1 MENIENIIANECSLD
16 LKSVIVALELFSEG
30 STVPFIARYR
40 KEKTGGLNEEQ
51 LRQILEKKEYLDTLV
66 SRKKTV
72 LATLEKLGITDES
85 LYLAIDKTTS
95 LVELEDL
102 YRPYKPKK
110 MTRAKKAIDAGLQ
123 PLADYLLTDETG
135 NINEEAKKYINEKY
149 PTSESCIQGAM
160 DIIAEFLSDAI
171 KVRTFIRNDIL
182 KHGSIKTTTTEK
194 DVEKIYDNYKDYQR
208 KLSLLKPYNILAI
221 ERGCKEEK
229 LERTLLLNDDLYINF
244 IYRSLKESKVY
255 DDIYFNIA
263 KDAYKRLVLPSL
275 TNEVFSYLFEEASNS
290 SIKEFKIT
298 LKEILLTPPLRNKRV
313 LGFDPGFMHGC
324 KIAVV
329 DEKGDV
335 LKVGII
341 NNPFMN
347 ENSKRKAKEE
357 LLKYITSEKVDVIAI
372 GNGTASR
379 ESEHLIKEMI
389 KEYSLTVK
397 ELIVSESGA
406 SIYSVT
412 KIAKEEFPEYEP
424 NIRSAIS
431 IARRLQDS
439 LAELV
444 KIPPESIGV
453 GQYQH
458 DIDEKKL
465 KNALKDT
472 VVDVVNYVGVNLNS
486 ASEALLSYI
495 SGINNKVAHSIVEY
509 RKKNGIFH
517 SRDELLNVP
526 YLGEKCFENCAGFL
540 RIPESKELLDNTSL
554 HPENYLIA
562 HKILNRYS
570 LDEKDDLSKLKEL
583 SENDKENLYS
593 QLNISL
599 FSLNEIINELIK
611 PTRDPREEMQMMQVS
626 EELNDIKDLKV
637 GSIYEG
643 TIRNITQFG
652 FFVDLGIEINGL
664 VYIKDISSTS
674 VNDPHDYGKIGDIIK
689 VKVINVDL
697 ERKRISLSMKGVK

>member
-51 LRQILEKKEYLDTLV
+51 LREILEKKEYLDTVV

-72 LATLEKLGITDES
+72 LATLEKLGIEDES

-135 NINEEAKKYINEKY
+135 TIDEEAKKYINEKY

-160 DIIAEFLSDAI
+160 DIIAESLSDAI

-182 KHGSIKTTTTEK
+182 KHGIIKTDTTEK
-194 DVEKIYDNYKDYQR
+194 DVEKIYDNYKDYQK
-208 KLSLLKPYNILAI
+208 KLSLLKSYNILAI

-255 DDIYFNIA
+255 DDIYFNMA

-357 LLKYITSEKVDVIAI
+357 LLKYIKSEKVDVIAI

-389 KEYSLTVK
+389 KEYNLTTK

-540 RIPESKELLDNTSL
+540 RIPESEELLDNTSL

-562 HKILNRYS
+562 HKILNKYS

-583 SENDKENLYS
+583 SENDKEILSS

-611 PTRDPREEMQMMQVS
+611 PTRDPREEMKMMQVS

-664 VYIKDISSTS
+664 VYIKDISSTR

-689 VKVINVDL
+689 VKVISVDL

>member
-599 FSLNEIINELIK
+599 FSLNVIINELIK

>member
-51 LRQILEKKEYLDTLV
+51 LREILEKKEYLDTLV

-160 DIIAEFLSDAI
+160 DIIAESLSDAI

-357 LLKYITSEKVDVIAI
+357 LLKYITSKKVDVIAI

-517 SRDELLNVP
+517 SRYELLNVP

-540 RIPESKELLDNTSL
+540 RIPESDELLDNTSL

-562 HKILNRYS
+562 HKILKKYS

-583 SENDKENLYS
+583 SENDKENLCS

-664 VYIKDISSTS
+664 VYIKDISSTR

>member
-16 LKSVIVALELFSEG
+16 LKSVIVALELFNEG

-40 KEKTGGLNEEQ
+40 KEKTGGLDEEQ

-72 LATLEKLGITDES
+72 LATLEKLGIKDES

-160 DIIAEFLSDAI
+160 DIIAESLSDAI

-509 RKKNGIFH
+509 RRKNGIFH

-540 RIPESKELLDNTSL
+540 RIPESEELLDNTSL

-583 SENDKENLYS
+583 SENDKENLCS

-664 VYIKDISSTS
+664 VYIKDISSTR

>member
-51 LRQILEKKEYLDTLV
+51 LREILEKKEYLDTLV

-160 DIIAEFLSDAI
+160 DIIAESLSDAI

-540 RIPESKELLDNTSL
+540 RIPESEELLDNTSL

-583 SENDKENLYS
+583 SENDKENLCS

-664 VYIKDISSTS
+664 VYIKDISSTR